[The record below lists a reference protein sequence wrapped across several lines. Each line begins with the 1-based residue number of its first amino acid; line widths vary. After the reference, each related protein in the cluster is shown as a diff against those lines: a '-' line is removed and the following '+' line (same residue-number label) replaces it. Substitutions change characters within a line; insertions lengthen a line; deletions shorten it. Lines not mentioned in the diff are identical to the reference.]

1 MTVTLAP
8 ALASQYAVA
17 GPAMEAPTT
26 STRRSVMVRAW
37 SVVSVLLVMMA
48 IGIFLRRVLAMLY
61 IYTFIR
67 PYLS

>member
-1 MTVTLAP
+1 
-8 ALASQYAVA
+8 
-17 GPAMEAPTT
+17 
-26 STRRSVMVRAW
+26 MVRAW